1 MAAAYAAQSAAQSA
15 PAPPPMAQPVQPQ
28 VVYVVAE
35 PTYSVMYRPMR
46 QPRREHSLAICW
58 AFVTAIF
65 AFAGAGGAWAY
76 DSQTNSSGS
85 SVIVWAYLNYYQ
97 TYTWTAAGYGTW
109 NTYWAN
115 NVLMN
120 NGAGPQKSV
129 PSRAAAACRAPP
141 PPRPPSSRAGIA
153 FLCLAG
159 ILACVGAFMLMASCS
174 DDVRGIAP
182 GSLLVVTLA
191 FCCAIIGTVTGAV
204 GVQQAYI
211 TPQVFTVQGGGI
223 SYVIPAVFSQ
233 SWGYY
238 YRPAFGLAITACVLT
253 FLTVLFVGSI
263 ACSPA
268 KPKPA
273 PPAAA
278 GDPSAFSG
286 QNPTVVQQV

>member
-1 MAAAYAAQSAAQSA
+1 
-15 PAPPPMAQPVQPQ
+15 
-28 VVYVVAE
+28 
-35 PTYSVMYRPMR
+35 
-46 QPRREHSLAICW
+46 
-58 AFVTAIF
+58 
-65 AFAGAGGAWAY
+65 
-76 DSQTNSSGS
+76 
-85 SVIVWAYLNYYQ
+85 
-97 TYTWTAAGYGTW
+97 
-109 NTYWAN
+109 
-115 NVLMN
+115 
-120 NGAGPQKSV
+120 
-129 PSRAAAACRAPP
+129 
-141 PPRPPSSRAGIA
+141 
-153 FLCLAG
+153 
-159 ILACVGAFMLMASCS
+159 MLMASCS

-211 TPQVFTVQGGGI
+211 TPQVVTVQGGVI
-223 SYVIPAVFSQ
+223 SSTIPVFSY
-233 SWGYY
+233 SWGNY

-263 ACSPA
+263 ACSPT